1 MVIVQS
7 ITDGDS
13 NDDSSFNIEKEV
25 EKLKRLMTKSKS
37 KKNNKRLSKAKRVKS
52 SSSAKY

>member
-25 EKLKRLMTKSKS
+25 EKLKRMMTKNKS
-37 KKNNKRLSKAKRVKS
+37 KKNKNCSSKAKGVKS